1 MAIIIKAGG
10 GVNVRKT
17 TTYNLK
23 FDFNQTYDI
32 IIEKNLEDSK
42 KRIGEILKSEDLVK
56 ENFECT
62 ESFDDDVFKY
72 ELFFVS
78 ISDVDLDINENDKG
92 GYEGSAS
99 REISISYLI
108 KIFDFDTFNRE
119 IENSYGVTISEE
131 YDDEAEENSDVIQA
145 CSMFTGFYAEAENDD
160 FSIKFYSE
168 TSDGQIDTRM
178 KSG

>member
-1 MAIIIKAGG
+1 MAIVIKAGD
-10 GVNVRKT
+10 GVSVRKAN
-17 TTYNLK
+17 TYNLR

-32 IIEKNLEDSK
+32 VIQKNLEDSK
-42 KRIGEILKSEDLVK
+42 KHILDILKSEDLVK

-78 ISDVDLDINENDKG
+78 ISDVDFDINENDKN

-108 KIFDFDTFNRE
+108 TIYDFDTFNRE
-119 IENSYGVTISEE
+119 IENSYGITISEE
-131 YDDEAEENSDVIQA
+131 YDDEDEESSDVIQA
-145 CSMFTGFYAEAENDD
+145 CSMFTGFYAEAENDS
-160 FSIKFYSE
+160 FSIEFSSE
-168 TSDGQIDTRM
+168 TSDGKIETKM
-178 KSG
+178 KIG